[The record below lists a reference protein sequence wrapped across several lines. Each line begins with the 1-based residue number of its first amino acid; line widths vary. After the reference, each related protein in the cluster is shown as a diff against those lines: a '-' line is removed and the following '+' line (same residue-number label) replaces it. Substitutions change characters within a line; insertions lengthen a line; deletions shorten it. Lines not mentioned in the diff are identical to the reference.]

1 MNKNSFH
8 QPHPRRSLLTSLVA
22 IACLGGAATSASAQS
37 TAYPSKAVQIV
48 VAATPGGGTDAIG
61 RMLGDVL
68 AAAFKQPFVVVNK
81 AGASGTIASEMVAR
95 SLADGYTLIVLQN
108 GHTTNP
114 ATFKKL
120 PYDTFNDFTPIAPL
134 GRSPLVLVSSS
145 ATNVKTVKDLTDSGK
160 KTPGSL
166 SFGSAETSTR
176 LATEMLAGA
185 TGLPMVSVSYK
196 GTGPAMTDLAGGHVN
211 YSVTTIASTLPM
223 KGTGKFNY
231 VAVLSPQ
238 RTPFLPDV
246 PTLAEQGFPNIEASG
261 WWGVL
266 GPAKMPKPLVQQ
278 LNTAIQAALNDPEV
292 KKRLAALSI
301 EPWSASP
308 EDFDKFIHKDV
319 DLNIKLAKKAGI
331 EPE

>member
-1 MNKNSFH
+1 MSNTFNHSSVR
-8 QPHPRRSLLTSLVA
+8 RRSMLGPLAVL
-22 IACLGGAATSASAQS
+22 ACLGSAVIDASAQA
-37 TAYPSKAVQIV
+37 AYPSKAVQIV
-48 VAATPGGGTDAIG
+48 VAASPGGGTDAIA
-61 RMLGDVL
+61 RVLGDVL
-68 AAAFKQPFVVVNK
+68 AAALKQPFVIVNK
-81 AGASGTIASEMVAR
+81 AGASGTIASELVAR
-95 SLADGYTLIVLQN
+95 SPADGYTLIVLQN

-120 PYDTFNDFTPIAPL
+120 PYDTFADFTPIAPL

-145 ATNVKTVKDLTDSGK
+145 ITNVKTIKQLTDSGK

-176 LATEMLAGA
+176 LATEMMAAA
-185 TGLPMVSVSYK
+185 TGLPMVPVSYK

-223 KGTGKFNY
+223 KGSGKFNY

-238 RTPFLPDV
+238 RTTFLPDV

-266 GPAKMPKPLVQQ
+266 GPAKMPKALVQQ
-278 LNTAIQAALNDPEV
+278 LNAAIQAALNDLEV
-292 KKRLAALSI
+292 KKRLAVLSI
-301 EPWSASP
+301 EPWIASS
-308 EDFDKFIHKDV
+308 EDFDKFIHMDV